1 MWIATA
7 DRIRTIERITASE
20 FGISE
25 GTLIERAGLAVFDAI
40 RQLLPEGGRLA
51 VFVGKGHNGADALV
65 TARLAN
71 ERNYRVEVIVAAE
84 EHELAP
90 ITHHQWSMLRARGV
104 DAVFPGD
111 ARWKKRAEMLH
122 AQDLIVDGLI
132 GLGASGPV
140 RGHIQTAIQ
149 AINRSGVPVIA
160 IDVPSGI
167 QGDTGEEL
175 GESVWALRTVTFGM
189 PKPFLFQGI
198 GLEHS
203 GYWTVSEIGF
213 PQPLLHEPTSAR
225 LIEGPWVASLVP
237 ERLRASHKRDNGH
250 VLVVAGSRRMRGA
263 AVLAARAALAAGA
276 GLVTVAG
283 TDAVCDAVAA
293 SVPEALLMPLP
304 EQEGFVGGERAAEEL
319 LGEHRR
325 FSSAV
330 FGPGLGTGEASRAF
344 LARAFAGWEHPCV
357 LDADALTLI
366 ADGVEPPKAEC
377 VLTPHPGEMSRLM
390 QTSTVEIQSDR
401 FLTVRRA
408 AERFGQCVLLKGAY
422 SVVGEPNQPLLVNCT
437 GNSGQAT
444 GGMGDA
450 LGGMIATLLAQDLP
464 SYYAAAC
471 GMFWHGAAA
480 DLCAEEIG
488 PVGYCVSDLIRA
500 IPKTRA
506 RMVSVCDDR

>member
-7 DRIRTIERITASE
+7 DRLRNIERITASE

-40 RQLLPEGGRLA
+40 RQLLPDGGRLA

-84 EHELAP
+84 EGELAP
-90 ITHHQWSMLRARGV
+90 ITHHQYSMLKARGI
-104 DAVFPGD
+104 DAVFPSD

-132 GLGASGPV
+132 GLGASGNV
-140 RGHIQTAIQ
+140 RGHVQTAIQ

-160 IDVPSGI
+160 IDIPSGI
-167 QGDTGEEL
+167 HGDTGEEL

-237 ERLRASHKRDNGH
+237 ERLRASHKGDNGH
-250 VLVVAGSRRMRGA
+250 VLVCAGSRRFRGA
-263 AVLAARAALAAGA
+263 AVLCAQAALAAGA

-283 TDAVCDAVAA
+283 IEPVLDAVAA
-293 SVPEALLMPLP
+293 QIPEALLLPLP
-304 EQEGFVGGERAAEEL
+304 ERDGHVDGDRAAEEL
-319 LGEHRR
+319 MGEHRK
-325 FSSAV
+325 FSSAA
-330 FGPGLGTGEASRAF
+330 FGPGLGTGDLSREF
-344 LARAFAGWEHPCV
+344 LTRVFPKWEHPCV
-357 LDADALTLI
+357 VDADALTLV
-366 ADGVEPPKAEC
+366 ANGVELPKTEC

-390 QTSTVEIQSDR
+390 QTSTAEIQSDR

-408 AERFGQCVLLKGAY
+408 AEKYGQCILLKGAY

-450 LGGMIATLLAQDLP
+450 LSGMIATLLAQDLP
-464 SYYAAAC
+464 SYYAAAT

-480 DLCAEEIG
+480 DVCAEEIG
-488 PVGYCVSDLIRA
+488 PVGYRVSDLIRA
-500 IPKTRA
+500 VPKTRA